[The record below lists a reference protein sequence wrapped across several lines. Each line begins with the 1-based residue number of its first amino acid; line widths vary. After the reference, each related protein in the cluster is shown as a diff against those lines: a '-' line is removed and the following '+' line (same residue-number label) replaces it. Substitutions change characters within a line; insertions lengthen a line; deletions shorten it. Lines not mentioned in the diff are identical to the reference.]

1 MTQRLLLIA
10 GLLALI
16 VFGGL
21 QTASAAPERRVVVVV
36 DASAGADPA
45 VLDEA
50 RAAVKAAGPAA
61 QLRVP
66 RTPTE
71 QLSVTHYLAAS
82 GYRLVV
88 GVGLDRDVAVAPV
101 AARFPDTRFVA
112 AEPGQVARAL
122 EGLTALRQD

>member
-1 MTQRLLLIA
+1 MTQRLILIA
-10 GLLALI
+10 GLLALT

-36 DASAGADPA
+36 DAAAGDDPA
-45 VLDEA
+45 VLAEA
-50 RAAVKAAGPAA
+50 EAAVAAAGPEA

-71 QLSVTHYLAAS
+71 QLSVTHYFAAR

-101 AARFPDTRFVA
+101 AAKYPHTRFVA
-112 AEPGQVARAL
+112 AEPGQVADAL
-122 EGLTALRQD
+122 AD

>member
-1 MTQRLLLIA
+1 MTLRLLLIA

-36 DASAGADPA
+36 DATAGPT
-45 VLDEA
+45 VLAEA
-50 RAAVKAAGPAA
+50 EAAVKAAGPEA

-71 QLSVTHYLAAS
+71 QLSVTHYFAAQ

-88 GVGLDRDVAVAPV
+88 GVGLDRSVAVAPV
-101 AARFPDTRFVA
+101 ALEFPHTRFVA
-112 AEPGQVARAL
+112 VAPGQVARAL
-122 EGLTALRQD
+122 AD

>member
-1 MTQRLLLIA
+1 MTTRFLLIA

-21 QTASAAPERRVVVVV
+21 QTASAAPERRVAVVV
-36 DASAGADPA
+36 DASAASDPA
-45 VLDEA
+45 VLAEA
-50 RAAVKAAGPAA
+50 QAAVKAAGPGA

-66 RTPTE
+66 RTSTE

-101 AARFPDTRFVA
+101 TAKFPRTRFVA
-112 AEPGQVARAL
+112 AEPGQTARAL
-122 EGLTALRQD
+122 GG

>member
-1 MTQRLLLIA
+1 MTQRLVLIA

-21 QTASAAPERRVVVVV
+21 QTASAAPERRVAVVV
-36 DASAGADPA
+36 DARADPA
-45 VLDEA
+45 ALAEA
-50 RAAVKAAGPAA
+50 RSAVEAAGPQA

-71 QLSVTHYLAAS
+71 QLSVTHYVAAQ

-88 GVGLDRDVAVAPV
+88 GVGLDHDIAVAPV
-101 AARFPDTRFVA
+101 AAKYPRTQFVA
-112 AEPGQVARAL
+112 AEPGQVADAL
-122 EGLTALRQD
+122 AAP

>member
-1 MTQRLLLIA
+1 MTNRILLIA

-21 QTASAAPERRVVVVV
+21 QSASAAPERRVAVVV
-36 DASAGADPA
+36 DAAAGPA
-45 VLDEA
+45 VLAEA
-50 RAAVKAAGPAA
+50 KAAVKAAGPEA

-66 RTPTE
+66 RTSTE
-71 QLSVTHYLAAS
+71 QLSVTHYLAAA

-101 AARFPDTRFVA
+101 AAEFPHTRFVA
-112 AEPGQVARAL
+112 SEPGQVARAL
-122 EGLTALRQD
+122 GD

>member
-1 MTQRLLLIA
+1 MTQRFLLLA

-16 VFGGL
+16 VFGAL

-36 DASAGADPA
+36 VAPAGVDPA
-45 VLDEA
+45 TLAEA
-50 RAAVKAAGPAA
+50 RAAVEAAGPEA

-71 QLSVTHYLAAS
+71 QLSVTHYFAAQD
-82 GYRLVV
+82 YPLVV

-101 AARFPDTRFVA
+101 AAEYPRTRFVA
-112 AEPGQVARAL
+112 AAPGEIARAL
-122 EGLTALRQD
+122 AD

>member
-1 MTQRLLLIA
+1 MTKRFLVLA

-21 QTASAAPERRVVVVV
+21 QSASAAPERRVVVVV
-36 DASAGADPA
+36 DA
-45 VLDEA
+45 
-50 RAAVKAAGPAA
+50 AAGPAA
-61 QLRVP
+61 VAEARAAAEAAGAEAQVRVP

-71 QLSVTHYLAAS
+71 QLSVTHYFAAR

-101 AARFPDTRFVA
+101 AASFPRTRFVA
-112 AEPGQVARAL
+112 VEPGQVARAL
-122 EGLTALRQD
+122 AD

>member
-1 MTQRLLLIA
+1 MTSRIILIA

-36 DASAGADPA
+36 DAAAASDPA
-45 VLDEA
+45 VLAEA
-50 RAAVKAAGPAA
+50 QAAVRAAGPEA

-66 RTPTE
+66 RTATE
-71 QLSVTHYLAAS
+71 QLSVTHYFAAQ
-82 GYRLVV
+82 GYRSVI

-101 AARFPDTRFVA
+101 AAKFPHTRFVA
-112 AEPGQVARAL
+112 AEPGLVERAL
-122 EGLTALRQD
+122 GA

>member
-1 MTQRLLLIA
+1 MTSRIVLIA

-36 DASAGADPA
+36 DAAAASDPA
-45 VLDEA
+45 VLAEA
-50 RAAVKAAGPAA
+50 QAAVRAAGPEA

-66 RTPTE
+66 RTATE
-71 QLSVTHYLAAS
+71 QLSVTHYFAAR
-82 GYRLVV
+82 GYRSVI

-101 AARFPDTRFVA
+101 AAKFPHTRFVA
-112 AEPGQVARAL
+112 SEPGLVERAL
-122 EGLTALRQD
+122 GA

>member
-1 MTQRLLLIA
+1 MTNRILLFA

-21 QTASAAPERRVVVVV
+21 QVASAAPERRVAVVV
-36 DASAGADPA
+36 DASAASDPA
-45 VLDEA
+45 VLAEA
-50 RAAVKAAGPAA
+50 EAAVEAAGSAA

-66 RTPTE
+66 RTATE
-71 QLSVTHYLAAS
+71 QLSVTHYFAAR

-101 AARFPDTRFVA
+101 ASKYPRTRFVA
-112 AEPGQVARAL
+112 TEPGRIARAL
-122 EGLTALRQD
+122 AN

>member
-1 MTQRLLLIA
+1 MTKRFLVLA

-21 QTASAAPERRVVVVV
+21 QSASAAPERRVVVVV
-36 DASAGADPA
+36 DA
-45 VLDEA
+45 
-50 RAAVKAAGPAA
+50 AAGPAALAEAEAAVEAAGPQA

-71 QLSVTHYLAAS
+71 QLSVTHYFAAR

-101 AARFPDTRFVA
+101 AAEYPHTRFVA
-112 AEPGQVARAL
+112 AAPGQVAPAL
-122 EGLTALRQD
+122 AD